1 MHFSKLQAQCLF
13 SCLNL
18 SYRDTILSPLKNRVN
33 YNDYMPV
40 HHSKSN
46 YHRYI
51 PQSKR
56 QHPEIQSSLPLSQD
70 FSRFLWKSE
79 VTQMNY
85 SVFEL
90 FFHLPSYKKC
100 THGFPYIQF
109 DAILHVHAFSMFLKE
124 IHVGDYGSW
133 TCELYSYWWQE
144 ALCILCGSNNLWLL
158 FH

>member
-1 MHFSKLQAQCLF
+1 MYCVFAMH
-13 SCLNL
+13 
-18 SYRDTILSPLKNRVN
+18 N
-33 YNDYMPV
+33 YKDYMRV

-56 QHPEIQSSLPLSQD
+56 QHPENLNSLPLSQE
-70 FSRFLWKSE
+70 FSSFLTKRE
-79 VTQMNY
+79 VTQINY

-133 TCELYSYWWQE
+133 TCDLYSYWWQE

>member
-1 MHFSKLQAQCLF
+1 MYCVLFAMH
-13 SCLNL
+13 
-18 SYRDTILSPLKNRVN
+18 N
-33 YNDYMPV
+33 YNVYMRV

-46 YHRYI
+46 CHRYI

-56 QHPEIQSSLPLSQD
+56 QSPDNLSSLPFSQE
-70 FSRFLWKSE
+70 FSSFLWKRE

-124 IHVGDYGSW
+124 IRVGDYGSW
-133 TCELYSYWWQE
+133 ICDLYLYWWQE
-144 ALCILCGSNNLWLL
+144 GHYILCGSNTLWLL
-158 FH
+158 SH

>member
-1 MHFSKLQAQCLF
+1 MLFNLPCISVSFKRKCLF

-18 SYRDTILSPLKNRVN
+18 SYRDTVLSPLKMYCVFAMHN
-33 YNDYMPV
+33 YNDYMRV

-56 QHPEIQSSLPLSQD
+56 QHPENLNSLPLSQE
-70 FSRFLWKSE
+70 FSSFLTKRE
-79 VTQMNY
+79 VTQINY

-124 IHVGDYGSW
+124 IHVGDYCS
-133 TCELYSYWWQE
+133 
-144 ALCILCGSNNLWLL
+144 
-158 FH
+158 